1 MGCNQLELLSDTDSK
16 NGKADEN
23 KKLSENENED
33 NSRSKSSKKKS
44 SKSSDKKSKK
54 SKKTKKTPSSDK
66 QSKIPPK
73 KEEVQYEKT
82 NPDDENKL
90 KNSTRIK
97 KKLGKKKNTETQ
109 EDKEKELRQDLKEA
123 EKRQKRI
130 KKFPPQQKELEFDH
144 VSDDGYDPIKKP
156 FELGYEEEIHK
167 GINYGKPIRIFNQ
180 IWLSIDL
187 PVEPDLYTPRVEVPI
202 GWRIPNIEDYQ
213 ELIKNCGDNDKAEVV
228 LTHKLLLNMN
238 KKYQYITLNKVYGN
252 IRDGYDPKAWMY
264 HCIGFD
270 FVDLDNID
278 DVEEEDDKKK
288 IVDDTIVS
296 NNDENNK
303 GEVIKKS
310 DLIDPDDKE
319 AQRIFELNPYSIFF
333 KDNIED
339 DANKLDID
347 LEDKKEEEKNEDN
360 NDNKKKQEKLND
372 ILKKNEPKNKLNPK
386 LIFPVNTFKYKKTL
400 KCKLIASN
408 KIDLTFKCPL
418 VIESG
423 YRAFFEV
430 PFIYNISSFE
440 WNFNDKYCNENKNS
454 SDKFIACHIF
464 TKPGEY
470 QVELILRLFKYR
482 DFHLS
487 RKVWVIDE
495 ITYGEEVIIKGIK
508 YGQPLRIGNQVW
520 LDRDIKN
527 YINYKGETVNLIRG
541 KGPGI
546 NGENSITDSVCACP
560 NGWRLPTKDEI
571 EFLLRYCG
579 RNNEQRIYFFT
590 LLAGGFLAEVD
601 ESGSYDLVTLSFRI
615 ATDQE
620 DFNNING
627 NNKIKNA
634 TQSNLNSD
642 KLLEEDTDNAMEN
655 NAIFCGKG
663 GDKYFDEK
671 LKNYLSKYG
680 NVILNTSNLG
690 DIFDKEVYSL
700 SIENNK
706 VFIGFRTTSLNSL
719 YSMFSTRY
727 ILDQNLELDLGLK
740 DDSFPANFEINFEIN
755 YPNVT
760 GCEWNFG
767 DDSKI
772 VKNKFKIKHAYK
784 KPQVYE
790 LKVRVTLFENF
801 NYDLKK
807 TLNIFSEGRIDGEDT
822 ELNSKDQIF
831 ILQLGDLFKVKS
843 NNNIHF
849 SRSIAPIAPLLYE
862 NGFYIAFNN
871 KLTNKLLLFKIIID
885 KNSKSLRE
893 YFKHPLY
900 EEESSIPIDIVCTS
914 YGCCLL
920 LSDSR
925 DDDLL
930 FIEMVNQQGKVMWR
944 NNIMQ
949 NGTFPVKAQMN
960 QLIFYN
966 DQTKKPEFGMNAM
979 FHPYSGR
986 LSYGAR
992 RILCIFSYKNFFGMR
1007 QGGGR
1012 EDNSGDMIISYSED
1026 GSEVNL
1032 ACPWSTTHSL
1042 TQRSFFDGRYFYTAS
1057 LGDAHPSNIKVVRI
1071 DPILKMTI
1079 AQNKNNKISNY
1090 GNTETQFPS
1099 SIEQPEIKTEHYS
1112 PMNEQLIRTEYG
1124 YEESYYMR
1132 NLDYCGASSNVS
1144 LKHNFIYSE
1153 IVEGSIPGNL
1163 VGFSSGRLGNLTNI
1177 QNNKLAIVFSRIKC
1191 IDGGCINKK
1200 SELSLIIFNENL
1212 KVENVSFFRDGD
1224 LINCI
1229 KSAKYGKNLLIMISL
1244 TKKVTIDHRFIHDK
1258 YTFIDEPVDEDK
1270 LPCNFF
1276 LVNSGGKIKSNL
1288 FSFYCNF
1295 FSPSDDFETLLDGS
1309 VVWVFVDDEDNL
1321 YITFLPTPETM
1332 ELLDRFPKE
1341 IIQASKL
1348 DEFLAMKD
1356 EDAQIQRV
1364 KREKELLKRMGIDE
1378 EDIRKKIIESEKLE
1392 RERREKELEKENE
1405 KLEEEVV
1412 NQGIEGEFEEYK
1424 DKKEE
1429 NDEIKKNKKDK
1440 GKKDKGKN
1448 KKRK

>member
-1 MGCNQLELLSDTDSK
+1 MGCGHAKLSSENDSK
-16 NGKADEN
+16 TDEN
-23 KKLSENENED
+23 KKSSEE
-33 NSRSKSSKKKS
+33 SKNKSSKDSKKKS
-44 SKSSDKKSKK
+44 SDSKSKKKKKTSDKKSKTSS
-54 SKKTKKTPSSDK
+54 SKKED
-66 QSKIPPK
+66 
-73 KEEVQYEKT
+73 VQYEKT
-82 NPDDENKL
+82 NPDEENKL

-97 KKLGKKKNTETQ
+97 KKLGKKSYTETE
-109 EDKEKELRQDLKEA
+109 EDKENELRQDLKEA
-123 EKRQKRI
+123 AKREKRI

-144 VSDDGYDPIKKP
+144 VPDDDYDPIKKP

-167 GINYGKPIRIFNQ
+167 GINFGKPVRIFNQ
-180 IWLSIDL
+180 IWLSVDL
-187 PVEPDLYTPRVEVPI
+187 PVEPDLYYPRVEIPT

-213 ELIKNCGDNDKAEVV
+213 ELIKNCGDNDKAEIV

-238 KKYQYITLNKVYGN
+238 KKYQYITLNKVYEN
-252 IRDGYDPKAWMY
+252 IKDGYDPKAWMY
-264 HCIGFD
+264 NCIGFD
-270 FVDLDNID
+270 FVDLDNVDD
-278 DVEEEDDKKK
+278 DVKDIEEKKQ
-288 IVDDTIVS
+288 IIDDTIIS

-303 GEVIKKS
+303 ENIIKKS

-319 AQRIFELNPYSIFF
+319 AQRIFELNPYSIFY
-333 KDNIED
+333 KDIVQEDENQLNI
-339 DANKLDID
+339 NID
-347 LEDKKEEEKNEDN
+347 GEKKEEEKN
-360 NDNKKKQEKLND
+360 NDNKNEKQIKLED
-372 ILKKNEPKNKLNPK
+372 ILKKNSKNNLNPK
-386 LIFPVNTFKYKKTL
+386 LIFPVNTFKYQKTL
-400 KCKLIASN
+400 KCKLISSN

-423 YRAFFEV
+423 YRSFFEV
-430 PFIYNISSFE
+430 PFIYNISTFE
-440 WNFNDKYCNENKNS
+440 WNFNDKFCSERKNT

-470 QVELILRLFKYR
+470 QVELTLRLFKYR
-482 DFHLS
+482 DFLIK

-495 ITYGEEVIIKGIK
+495 ITYGEEIILNGIK
-508 YGQPLRIGNQVW
+508 YGQPLLIGNQVW

-527 YINYKGETVNLIRG
+527 YTNYKGDTVNLIRG
-541 KGPGI
+541 KGPGV

-579 RNNEQRIYFFT
+579 RNNEQRMYFFT
-590 LLAGGFLAEVD
+590 LLAGGFLVD
-601 ESGSYDLVTLSFRI
+601 VNESGYYDLVTLSFRI
-615 ATDQE
+615 ATEQE
-620 DFNNING
+620 NFNNVN
-627 NNKIKNA
+627 NNKVKNA
-634 TQSNLNSD
+634 TQSNLNSN
-642 KLLEEDTDNAMEN
+642 KLIEKDTDNALEN
-655 NAIFCGKG
+655 DAIFCGKG
-663 GDKYFDEK
+663 GDRNFDKK
-671 LKNYLSKYG
+671 LKNYLAKYG

-706 VFIGFRTTSLNSL
+706 VFIGFRTTSLNSI
-719 YSMFSTRY
+719 YSFFSTRY

-740 DDSFPANFEINFEIN
+740 DNSFPANYQINFEIN

-772 VKNKFKIKHAYK
+772 VKNKFKIKHSYK
-784 KPQVYE
+784 KPQIYE
-790 LKVRVTLFENF
+790 LKLRITLFETF

-807 TLNIFSEGRIDGEDT
+807 TLNIFSEGKVEGEDT

-831 ILQLGDLFKVKS
+831 ILQLGDLFKVKF
-843 NNNIHF
+843 NDNIHF
-849 SRSIAPIAPLLYE
+849 SRSVAPIAPLLYE

-871 KLTNKLLLFKIIID
+871 ILINKLLLFKVLID

-893 YFKHPLY
+893 YFKKPIY
-900 EEESSIPIDIVCTS
+900 EEESSIPLDIVCTS

-920 LSDSR
+920 LTDSR

-930 FIEMVNQQGKVMWR
+930 FIEMISPQGKVIWR

-1012 EDNSGDMIISYSED
+1012 EDNNGDIIISYTED

-1057 LGDAHPSNIKVVRI
+1057 LGDAHPANIKVVRI

-1090 GNTETQFPS
+1090 GETQSQFPEN
-1099 SIEQPEIKTEHYS
+1099 IEQPDLKTEHYS
-1112 PMNEQLIRTEYG
+1112 PMNDKLMKTEYG

-1191 IDGGCINKK
+1191 IDGGCINKN

-1212 KVENVSFFRDGD
+1212 KVENVSHFRDGE

-1229 KSAKYGKNLLIMISL
+1229 KQAKYGKNLLIMISL

-1258 YTFIDEPVDEDK
+1258 FTFIEEPIDDDK

-1288 FSFYCNF
+1288 FSYYCNL

-1309 VVWVFVDDEDNL
+1309 VVWAFVDDEDNL
-1321 YITFLPTPETM
+1321 YVAFLPINETM
-1332 ELLDRFPKE
+1332 KLLDRFPKE
-1341 IIQASKL
+1341 IIPASKL

-1356 EDAQIQRV
+1356 EDAQLQRV

-1378 EDIRKKIIESEKLE
+1378 DDIKKKIIESEKLE
-1392 RERREKELEKENE
+1392 RERRQKELEKENE
-1405 KLEEEVV
+1405 KLEEEII
-1412 NQGIEGEFEEYK
+1412 NEELNDQFKEYD

-1429 NDEIKKNKKDK
+1429 DIKNKKNKDKDK
-1440 GKKDKGKN
+1440 NKDKKDGKKEKN